1 MVDPDEIRRHL
12 PEFYDYDS
20 QQAGEMTRLEAG
32 MIAEL
37 LTLVALSNGQNVLV
51 DGSLKDSVWYQQ
63 YFAQLRTDYPWL
75 QIAILHI
82 TAPKQAVLDRAQVRT
97 SKSYL
102 LKLIFFFL
110 NIPLFIFICIHLF
123 LVYPF

>member
-12 PEFYDYDS
+12 PEFYNYDS
-20 QQAGEMTRLEAG
+20 QLAGEMTRLEAG

-37 LTLVALSNGQNVLV
+37 LTLAALSNGRNVLV

-82 TAPKQAVLDRAQVRT
+82 TAPMQAVIDRAQVRPHIH
-97 SKSYL
+97 SYRQTHTFFPT
-102 LKLIFFFL
+102 IFF
-110 NIPLFIFICIHLF
+110 
-123 LVYPF
+123 